1 MKPSACLAGFLSLAV
16 ALNASLPAPVLAQG
30 APVVSPVL
38 PSTPPAA
45 PAATGMAPWEAP
57 AQQPVP
63 STPGTSVTNQ
73 PSAAPAVRPGQSLG
87 LTQRAWSNPERSMG
101 AGQSRPGF
109 KRLQWQADRILTI
122 NTREGLI
129 TTVTVPQGEEIT
141 NLIVSDPAS
150 IETATAPHRRAFVV
164 KPVYPGIDGNL
175 VVYGASGNIY
185 TIYLQ
190 STPYN
195 ADRLPDVKVMIEGP
209 LGTARGSSDVPRPV
223 GEAPLSGGQT
233 RLASA
238 QTATGGAQAAAS
250 EGRGIIDGDPSR
262 ALTTARAGRTP
273 PGEDYA
279 VSFRTGAGRL
289 RTDLK
294 ILASTPQASI
304 IAPVAAWRD
313 DKFTYLDFGPRASS
327 MTTWPV
333 ASLVV
338 DGVESPVGTRI
349 AGPNRSVLIVEA
361 IGNIVLRNGQHVV
374 CIVLDVINNDP
385 RRPRIDETYR
395 DQVPR
400 PQLAASPAVETA
412 AASAPTSGPASVISG
427 PYPMDRALKLASD
440 MIRGYRGRVQE
451 NQVVIADSRGQPMS
465 REAIVSAPQRGRYN
479 VIIQDVSGSQATTIC
494 EDLKHSGRPCRIRR

>member
-1 MKPSACLAGFLSLAV
+1 MTHRVTRVSYLCL
-16 ALNASLPAPVLAQG
+16 VLALSG
-30 APVVSPVL
+30 AG
-38 PSTPPAA
+38 TTGYAQAQAPAA
-45 PAATGMAPWEAP
+45 PGAAPATGMAPWEAP
-57 AQQPVP
+57 AQTPTPP
-63 STPGTSVTNQ
+63 STPGTAVSAQ
-73 PSAAPAVRPGQSLG
+73 PTAAPTIRPGQSLG
-87 LTQRAWSNPERSMG
+87 LTQRAWSNPERAMG
-101 AGQSRPGF
+101 AGQSAPGF
-109 KRLQWQADRILTI
+109 KRLTWSADRILTI

-141 NLIVSDPAS
+141 NVIVSDPAS

-175 VVYGASGNIY
+175 VVYGSSGNIY

-195 ADRLPDVKVMIEGP
+195 AERLPDVKVMIEGP
-209 LGTARGSSDVPRPV
+209 LGSARSGSDVPRPI
-223 GEAPLSGGQT
+223 GEAPLP
-233 RLASA
+233 ASSRSA
-238 QTATGGAQAAAS
+238 STGGVQTAAS
-250 EGRGIIDGDPSR
+250 EGRNEGRGVLEGDPSR
-262 ALTTARAGRTP
+262 ALTTPRAGRTA

-279 VSFRTGAGRL
+279 VSVRTGAGRL

-313 DKFTYLDFGPRASS
+313 DRFTYLDFGPRAGS

-338 DGVESPVGTRI
+338 DGVESPVGTRV

-361 IGNIVLRNGQHVV
+361 IGNVVLRNGQHVV
-374 CIVLDVINNDP
+374 CIILDVINNDP

-395 DQVPR
+395 DRVPR
-400 PQLAASPAVETA
+400 PTLAAAPNVEA
-412 AASAPTSGPASVISG
+412 AAAAAPAGTPVDISSG

-440 MIRGYRGRVQE
+440 MIKGYRGRIREEQIR
-451 NQVVIADSRGQPMS
+451 IATANGEVLS
-465 REAIVSAPQRGRYN
+465 REAILSAPQRGRYL
-479 VIIQDVSGSQATTIC
+479 VMVTELSGSQAETVC
-494 EDLKHSGRPCRIRR
+494 SDLRHSGRPCRIRR